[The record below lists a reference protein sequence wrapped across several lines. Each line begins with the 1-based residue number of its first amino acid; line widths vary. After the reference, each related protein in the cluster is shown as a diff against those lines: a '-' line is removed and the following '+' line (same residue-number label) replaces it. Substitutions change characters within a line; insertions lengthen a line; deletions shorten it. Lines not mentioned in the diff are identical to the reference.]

1 MDLPPQQ
8 SKKNT
13 QAHVDNRN
21 VRTFGEFIVV
31 KLVFSWNDGGCEEIY
46 LEFKMLRS
54 YCFFILQLL
63 SLWSLGPYRMVVG
76 LTTTY
81 AISDYHH

>member
-1 MDLPPQQ
+1 
-8 SKKNT
+8 
-13 QAHVDNRN
+13 
-21 VRTFGEFIVV
+21 
-31 KLVFSWNDGGCEEIY
+31 

-81 AISDYHH
+81 AISTYHH